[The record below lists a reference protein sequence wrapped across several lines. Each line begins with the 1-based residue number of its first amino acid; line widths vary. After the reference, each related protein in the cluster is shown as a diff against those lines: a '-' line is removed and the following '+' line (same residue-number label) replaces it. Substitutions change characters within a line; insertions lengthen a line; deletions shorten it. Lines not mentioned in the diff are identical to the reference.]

1 MAEAGDEILGGSLD
15 GYSLI
20 FKRTMNDGRIAAVK
34 RVITGTTDINEVNK
48 LIELS
53 KHKQHENVIRYF
65 LIEQQDPYCFIYLE
79 LCSGNLCDFVEDP
92 SFDSGGL
99 DEKTAVK
106 QIALG
111 LEHIHRNG
119 IYHLDLKPGN
129 ILISCG
135 SRKRIV
141 LADFEVSKKVYDG
154 MESVR
159 TRTFGGTIGWIAP
172 EIEYFHECEHRLTR
186 KADIFSFGLLAH
198 YVLTHGSHPF
208 SCHSKIVP
216 DKLQEAQ
223 QRIKVYGT
231 KKDAQLDLKM
241 IGESDQDGVL
251 AKDMLFHLLDK
262 NPEWRPDA
270 RDVVKHPFFWSA
282 YRQYQFY
289 KVVGD
294 CAESLRS
301 MNQRFDASQR
311 LRARLDQKKQNV
323 IQGNWLSQLHP
334 AIQRH
339 FKNFQ
344 KPVKLSK
351 ESSRFE
357 IGAEHTSE
365 LIKAI
370 RNYWRHYSE
379 ADQKVFDVGS
389 LPSHDESEDTGYTS
403 LDSFTK
409 NFPQLLLHTYEAAIP
424 WRDDVKLREFYPKG
438 DFPKFRVG
446 VSERALKYS
455 TLYGN

>member
-1 MAEAGDEILGGSLD
+1 MAKAGHEILAGSLD

-20 FKRTMNDGRIAAVK
+20 FKRTMNDGRVAAVK

-99 DEKTAVK
+99 DQKTAVK

-141 LADFEVSKKVYDG
+141 LADFEVSKNVYDG
-154 MESVR
+154 KESIR

-186 KADIFSFGLLAH
+186 KADIFSFGLLVH
-198 YVLTHGSHPF
+198 YVLTHGSHLF
-208 SCHSKIVP
+208 SH
-216 DKLQEAQ
+216 
-223 QRIKVYGT
+223 
-231 KKDAQLDLKM
+231 
-241 IGESDQDGVL
+241 
-251 AKDMLFHLLDK
+251 
-262 NPEWRPDA
+262 
-270 RDVVKHPFFWSA
+270 
-282 YRQYQFY
+282 
-289 KVVGD
+289 
-294 CAESLRS
+294 
-301 MNQRFDASQR
+301 
-311 LRARLDQKKQNV
+311 
-323 IQGNWLSQLHP
+323 
-334 AIQRH
+334 
-339 FKNFQ
+339 KNFQ

-357 IGAEHTSE
+357 IGAEHISE

-389 LPSHDESEDTGYTS
+389 LPSPNESENTGYTS

-409 NFPQLLLHTYEAAIP
+409 NFPQLLLHTYEAAVP

-438 DFPKFRVG
+438 DFPKFWVG
-446 VSERALKYS
+446 VSER
-455 TLYGN
+455 TL

>member
-1 MAEAGDEILGGSLD
+1 MAEAGDETLGGSLD

-65 LIEQQDPYCFIYLE
+65 LIEQQDPYCFIHLE

-92 SFDSGGL
+92 RFDRGGL
-99 DEKTAVK
+99 DQKTAVK

-119 IYHLDLKPGN
+119 IYHLDLKPSN

-135 SRKRIV
+135 IQKRVV
-141 LADFEVSKKVYDG
+141 LADFEVSKNVYDG
-154 MESVR
+154 KESIR

-208 SCHSKIVP
+208 SCHSKVVP

-231 KKDAQLDLKM
+231 KEGVELELKM

-251 AKDMLFHLLDK
+251 AKDLLFHLLDK
-262 NPEWRPDA
+262 NPELRPDA

-294 CAESLRS
+294 CTESLRS
-301 MNQRFDASQR
+301 MNHRFDASQR
-311 LRARLDQKKQNV
+311 LRARLDQDKKKV
-323 IQGNWLSQLHP
+323 IQGNWLSQLDTELRR
-334 AIQRH
+334 QY
-339 FKNFQ
+339 KNYQ
-344 KPVKLSK
+344 KPVQRTKGSGP
-351 ESSRFE
+351 FE
-357 IGAEHTSE
+357 VGAEHASE
-365 LIKAI
+365 LIRVI
-370 RNYWRHYSE
+370 RNHWVHHGGIDS
-379 ADQKVFDVGS
+379 KGFNVGPLRS
-389 LPSHDESEDTGYTS
+389 LDESEDHFHKC
-403 LDSFTK
+403 LHSFTK
-409 NFPQLLLHTYEAAIP
+409 SFPQLLLHTYKAAVP
-424 WRDDVKLREFYPKG
+424 WRDDVKLREFYPEC
-438 DFPKFRVG
+438 DFPKFRV
-446 VSERALKYS
+446 SASQLFQRS
-455 TLYGN
+455 T